1 MAKIKAVLMGDKIF
15 SNEREAVALHEKMR
29 FGEKALDKIVYMLE
43 EAFFLVDTE
52 KMEILSSSYKVLKK
66 DDVLKKLVRA
76 DKKFLV
82 KYAVFK
88 DLKKKG
94 HIVKSG
100 LKFGADFRVYEK
112 GKKIGRSHS
121 RWICFASNENNSMRW
136 QEFSSMNR
144 VAHSTK
150 KNLLIGI
157 VDQENSV
164 SYYEVSWKKIV

>member
-1 MAKIKAVLMGDKIF
+1 MVKIRAVLLGNKVS
-15 SNEREAVALHEKMR
+15 SNSDGAVKYFEKSR
-29 FGEKALDKIVYMLE
+29 LGEMDSDKIVYMLE
-43 EAFFLVDTE
+43 EAFFLVETG
-52 KMEILSSSYKVLKK
+52 KMEVLSSSYKILKR
-66 DDVLKKLVRA
+66 DEVLKKLARA

-82 KYAVFK
+82 RYAVFR
-88 DLKKKG
+88 DLRKKG
-94 HIVKSG
+94 YVVKSG

-112 GKKIGRSHS
+112 GKKIGGGHS
-121 RWICFASNENNSMRW
+121 KWICFASDESNNMRW

-157 VDQENSV
+157 VDQENDV